1 MDESEKQIGGSG
13 APEAESGREP
23 PSAADGTPR
32 VPAGTPAPSVRVK
45 IVGVGGAAT
54 RMVARLCAAKK
65 FPAEYVAAD
74 TSAAELSALERSG
87 VKTVLLGENVTGGSG
102 AGMDAGRGAEAARA
116 SEETLREML
125 AGTDLLVLV
134 ASLGR
139 GTGSGASVEIANIA
153 REIGLLSVCFATTP
167 FAWEGANST
176 KQASVAIDALHANSN
191 AFILI
196 ENNLIAQTVSS
207 GGSFS
212 EGFKISDRWIESGV
226 TACCRMLLNNTG
238 RMRVDFAAF
247 RNLFPVVGMRTLF
260 SVGFGEGENAQEEA
274 LTDLFRCPLL
284 KTRTSVAGA
293 AETLAIHIEMGREPQ
308 LAFVSETAQRV
319 KDRFGGDTRTI
330 PSYAVNPALGERVAI
345 CVFGA
350 SGIREASRVVHSAP
364 KRRSEAPAAPDFEKN
379 GVLVLTSDLEEPSG
393 KSRDAELDL
402 GDRRGPFELTRS
414 RLFEGMDLDTP
425 TYIRK
430 QINLDAVLEKK
441 KKEQERR
448 IVPAAGKPTNAQ

>member
-1 MDESEKQIGGSG
+1 MDDESEKQIGGNGTPEG
-13 APEAESGREP
+13 AP
-23 PSAADGTPR
+23 
-32 VPAGTPAPSVRVK
+32 AGGGETLPAPPAVRVK

-54 RMVARLCAAKK
+54 RTVARLCAEKK

-74 TSAAELSALERSG
+74 TSAAELAALERFG
-87 VKTVLLGENVTGGSG
+87 VKTALLGENVTGGSG
-102 AGMDAGRGAEAARA
+102 AGTDAARGAAAAKA
-116 SEETLREML
+116 SEEALREML

-176 KQASVAIDALHANSN
+176 KQASVAIDALHANCN
-191 AFILI
+191 AFVLI

-226 TACCRMLLNNTG
+226 TACCRMLLNGSG

-247 RNLFPVVGMRTLF
+247 RSLFPVAGMRTLF
-260 SVGFGEGENAQEEA
+260 SVGFGAGENAQEEA
-274 LTDLFRCPLL
+274 LTELFRCPLL

-293 AETLAIHIEMGREPQ
+293 AETLAIHIETGVEPQ
-308 LAFVSETAQRV
+308 LAFVSETAQRA

-330 PSYAVNPALGERVAI
+330 PSYAVNPALGNRVEI
-345 CVFGA
+345 CVLGA
-350 SGIREASRVVHSAP
+350 AGIREASRVVHSAP
-364 KRRSEAPAAPDFEKN
+364 KRREAPAAPDFEKN
-379 GVLVLTSDLEEPSG
+379 GVLVLSSDLEEPTG

-430 QINLDAVLEKK
+430 QINLDEVLGKK
-441 KKEQERR
+441 KKELERR
-448 IVPAAGKPTNAQ
+448 LVPAPGKPATAQ